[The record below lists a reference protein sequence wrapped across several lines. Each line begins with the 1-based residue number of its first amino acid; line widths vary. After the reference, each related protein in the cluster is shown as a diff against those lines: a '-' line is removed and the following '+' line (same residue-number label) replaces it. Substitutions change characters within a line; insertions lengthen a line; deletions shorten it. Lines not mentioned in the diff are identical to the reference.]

1 MSDDRLPIYLE
12 RMAAAA
18 KTATGY
24 TRGMD
29 RAAFFADQRTQDAV
43 VANIMAIG
51 ECVIKLMDAHPELI
65 ADHPQ
70 IAWKDICNMRNRI
83 AHQYFQLDV
92 DTIWLTVNSFLPD
105 LLDQLHALTH
115 WRPQGE

>member
-1 MSDDRLPIYLE
+1 MSEDRLAVYLE
-12 RMAAAA
+12 RMAASA

-29 RAAFFADQRTQDAV
+29 RAAFVADQRTQDAV

-51 ECVIKLMDAHPELI
+51 ECVIKLMDSHPEFI

-70 IAWKDICNMRNRI
+70 IAWKDIRNMRNRI

-92 DTIWLTVNSFLPD
+92 DTIWITVNSVLPD
-105 LLDQLHALTH
+105 LLDQLHTLTH